1 MIRLFVNW
9 ELWECHK
16 NGMYR
21 TELNDDIFIKDA
33 IKFMSNTEL
42 FAKSMTEVVE
52 KWTYTMIHHLSNSS
66 LNKRAFVGQC
76 ACSYALNCPE
86 SIVRIAWKHLT
97 EKQRND
103 ADIQAERVIKNYLK
117 NK

>member
-9 ELWECHK
+9 ELWECYK

-21 TELNDDIFIKDA
+21 SEPKEEFYLKEA

-42 FAKSMTEVVE
+42 FAKAMNEVVG
-52 KWTYTMIHHLSNSS
+52 KWNYTMLHHLTNSS
-66 LNKRAFVGQC
+66 LNRHAFVGQC
-76 ACSYALNCPE
+76 ACSYAINCPE
-86 SIVRIAWKHLT
+86 YIVRLAWKELT

-103 ADIQAERVIKNYLK
+103 ADFEAKKIINNYLK
-117 NK
+117 DK